1 MFMVNGPKCA
11 FGNVIPAIEASVE
24 FITNAIQH
32 AENARMG
39 HDFKGVV
46 EATIK
51 AECEWGEKC
60 EWAAKGSLFSE
71 VKGSWLSGGGGVP
84 GKPVGVRT
92 YLGGLGD
99 YRVIGNDATKDAW
112 KGFSPF

>member
-1 MFMVNGPKCA
+1 
-11 FGNVIPAIEASVE
+11 
-24 FITNAIQH
+24 
-32 AENARMG
+32 MG
-39 HDFKGVV
+39 GD
-46 EATIK
+46 
-51 AECEWGEKC
+51 
-60 EWAAKGSLFSE
+60 
-71 VKGSWLSGGGGVP
+71 VP